1 MAYCVA
7 CDSLGWYHSAL
18 FKAFFQFFA
27 LDFWWDE
34 NLDRQLCVY
43 RKNVALLLENVK
55 SAMGIRMSEFHITCR
70 SCCCIYV
77 TVGPRKYCLKFPENF
92 RFFFH
97 AAATSSENVLGISD
111 SPDIDLQLR
120 KMKESQNAVPWIC
133 WLLSALQKDSSVE
146 LINNSIL
153 LVWKCYEREYLM
165 KSQ

>member
-1 MAYCVA
+1 MHF
-7 CDSLGWYHSAL
+7 SKL
-18 FKAFFQFFA
+18 FFSIFA

-34 NLDRQLCVY
+34 NLDRSEVLCVY

-55 SAMGIRMSEFHITCR
+55 SAMGIRMSEFHITCN
-70 SCCCIYV
+70 SCCCCIYI
-77 TVGPRKYCLKFPENF
+77 TVGPRKYCLKFPGNF